1 MYIALLGDSIFD
13 NARYVPDEA
22 PVVKQLQS
30 LLPRDSKAALL
41 AVDGSVTTEVV
52 SQVDRL
58 PRDATHL
65 VISSGGNDALHASL
79 SIGRSD
85 GALEILTIVQ
95 QEFRNNYRR
104 LAHRLKKAG
113 KPTVVCTIYDA
124 VPNLEPWQRT
134 ALSVFNDVIISEAS
148 RFGFPVI
155 DLRPLCNEASDYS
168 ALSPI
173 EPSSK
178 GGMKIAKRI
187 SLVVKEFNF
196 ESPQTV
202 LF

>member
-1 MYIALLGDSIFD
+1 MHIVLLGDSIFD

-22 PVVKQLQS
+22 PVVRQLQS
-30 LLPRDSKAALL
+30 LLPSDSKATLL
-41 AVDGSVTTEVV
+41 AVDGSITTEVI

-65 VISSGGNDALHASL
+65 VISSGGNDALQASL
-79 SIGRSD
+79 SIEHSNR
-85 GALEILTIVQ
+85 ALEILAIVQ
-95 QEFRNNYRR
+95 QEFRNNYKR

-113 KPTVVCTIYDA
+113 KLTMVCTIYDA

-148 RFGFPVI
+148 RFGFPVV

-187 SLVVKEFNF
+187 SLVVERFNF
-196 ESPQTV
+196 KSTQTV